1 MNKISII
8 IPVYNSEL
16 YLNACIDSILGQTYQ
31 NFEIILVDD
40 GSTDRSPCLCD
51 QYAEQDERV
60 RVIHQDNQGVSA
72 ARNNGLNLATGDLVS
87 FIDSDDTLDEDMY
100 ELLVKLFEE
109 KRADIT
115 HCGYKHIVGDEIRLV
130 HDTHEVIV
138 QQRDE
143 ALRCLVGGQLFAG
156 GLWNKLYKRTLIED
170 LKFRVDLKN
179 NEDILF
185 NFELFCKAK
194 TSVFADYAKYNYIA
208 HKNSSACFMTPN
220 EKKIQDS
227 CQVNQYIY
235 QKLSG
240 SLLKQ
245 IAGERYVRSLSI
257 YYRFCVRNDKV
268 KAKKIADEIWKIF
281 KSGNISGNNMK
292 ITAVLIHICPWIYIA
307 SYSVY
312 NRIRKPNWEVKKV
325 GR

>member
-8 IPVYNSEL
+8 IPVYNSER
-16 YLNACIDSILGQTYQ
+16 YLNACLDSILGQTYQ

-40 GSTDRSPCLCD
+40 GSTDNSPVLCD
-51 QYAEQDERV
+51 QYMALDKRI
-60 RVIHQDNQGVSA
+60 RVIHQDNKGVSI
-72 ARNNGLNLATGDLVS
+72 ARNNGLDLATGDLIS

-109 KRADIT
+109 NHADIA
-115 HCGYKHIVGDEIRLV
+115 HCGYKHIVGEEVRLV
-130 HDTHEVIV
+130 HDTHKVIV

-156 GLWNKLYKRTLIED
+156 GLWNKLYKRTLIGN
-170 LKFRVDLKN
+170 LKFRVDLKD

-208 HKNSSACFMTPN
+208 HINSSACFVIPD
-220 EKKIQDS
+220 EKKIRDS

-235 QKLSG
+235 QELRG

-245 IAGERYVRSLSI
+245 IAGERYVRSLST
-257 YYRFCVRNDKV
+257 YYRLCMKNSED
-268 KAKKIADEIWKIF
+268 KAKKIADEIWGIF
-281 KSGNISGNNMK
+281 KSGNICGNNMK
-292 ITAVLIHICPWIYIA
+292 ITAVLIHICPRIYLT
-307 SYSVY
+307 SYSIY
-312 NRIRKPNWEVKKV
+312 NRIRKPNWEVEK
-325 GR
+325 

>member
-1 MNKISII
+1 MCMNKISVI
-8 IPVYNSEL
+8 IPVYNSEKFL
-16 YLNACIDSILGQTYQ
+16 DACIASIVKQTYQ

-40 GSTDRSPCLCD
+40 GSTDDSPSLCD
-51 QYAEQDERV
+51 QYAAQDKRIK
-60 RVIHQDNQGVSA
+60 VIHQDNQGVSA
-72 ARNNGLNLATGDLVS
+72 ARNNGLDLATGDLVS

-109 KRADIT
+109 NHADIT
-115 HCGYKHIVGDEIRLV
+115 HCGYKHIVGDEVRLV
-130 HDTHEVIV
+130 HDTHEIIV
-138 QQRDE
+138 QQHDE

-156 GLWNKLYKRTLIED
+156 GLWNKLYKRTLIGN

-185 NFELFCKAK
+185 NFELFRKAK

-208 HKNSSACFMTPN
+208 HINSSACFVTPN

-227 CQVNQYIY
+227 CQVNRYIY
-235 QKLSG
+235 QELRG

-257 YYRFCVRNDKV
+257 YYRLCMKNSKV
-268 KAKKIADEIWKIF
+268 EAKKIADEIWKIF
-281 KSGNISGNNMK
+281 KSGNICGNNMK
-292 ITAVLIHICPWIYIA
+292 ITAVLIHICPWIYRF

-312 NRIRKPNWEVKKV
+312 NRIRKPNWEV
-325 GR
+325 